1 MNGKRLK
8 ELRLNKKLT
17 QEEVGKFVNVTKVS
31 ISGYENNTRSPDT
44 ETLQKLADLFQV
56 STDYILGRTDKQTI
70 PNEDSN
76 NDKEFKEWLNN
87 PDLNVFYRELP
98 KSEEDK
104 IRQLREIWEIIKKK

>member
-1 MNGKRLK
+1 MDGKRLK

-44 ETLQKLADLFQV
+44 ETLQKLADLFKV
-56 STDYILGRTDKQTI
+56 STDYILGRTDKKTI
-70 PNEDSN
+70 DNIRSEEQ
-76 NDKEFKEWLNN
+76 EFEEWLNN

-98 KSEEDK
+98 KSEDEK
-104 IRQLREIWEIIKKK
+104 IRQLREIWEIIKKQ